1 MIVSVGE
8 GGREAL
14 LTSSGVLDASDL
26 AALEAAGVV
35 GDTTGKF
42 LCADGTL
49 APLDLNDRT
58 PAIGLEDMARAEVT
72 LLAAGVTKADATR
85 AVLRAGFVN
94 RIVADEA
101 LAMILMEDET

>member
-1 MIVSVGE
+1 M
-8 GGREAL
+8 
-14 LTSSGVLDASDL
+14 
-26 AALEAAGVV
+26 
-35 GDTTGKF
+35 
-42 LCADGTL
+42 
-49 APLDLNDRT
+49 
-58 PAIGLEDMARAEVT
+58 T